1 MSTTEIQLRPLDVS
15 TEQLDLVKRT
25 VAQGA
30 TNDELKLFLYDCE
43 RQGVHP
49 LDKLIHFT
57 KYPVHVT
64 FKFRFFE
71 AR

>member
-1 MSTTEIQLRPLDVS
+1 MRTTTDLIKDIEITPEHVALI
-15 TEQLDLVKRT
+15 KKT

-30 TNDELKLFLYDCE
+30 TKEELEMYFYDCR

-57 KYPVHVT
+57 KRGGKYVPIT
-64 FKFRFFE
+64 SID
-71 AR
+71 